1 MTTFALVKH
10 LLGYATELG
19 LESFFKDPNSMPEAF
34 RQVSKP
40 EQLFEKADK
49 IVEALDR
56 ELVPIND
63 LAAIACGGDT
73 EQRCSQSGDHCL
85 QHEFKVKKSALIV
98 FNPIEM
104 ER

>member
-19 LESFFKDPNSMPEAF
+19 LESLFKDPNSMPETF

-49 IVEALDR
+49 IVEALD
-56 ELVPIND
+56 
-63 LAAIACGGDT
+63 
-73 EQRCSQSGDHCL
+73 
-85 QHEFKVKKSALIV
+85 
-98 FNPIEM
+98 IESWSPSM
-104 ER
+104 TLLP